1 MWSLR
6 GFCTV
11 AFSLAFTCGLSFS
24 AILISD
30 PSKVSVLRVYAGTTG
45 KKGNE
50 CIDENNVINK
60 NCGARKIVTSQK
72 YYGIQGTL
80 ILPKN
85 LKVPDDYSYVAFYLG
100 FDDTCEGGVSYKL
113 GSWRRFLNCGASGNW
128 SEPIGSNLPPK
139 IDIKLVN
146 NGDGSASLYIGHTLA
161 KTIQASL
168 GATTTVK
175 AVHSTYNPSGAVQ
188 LNSYIN
194 ASFIN
199 LQVKTAPGKSGLYS
213 PLPARRIES
222 NIKFP
227 RSYMMEESINGL
239 ATSLK
244 NK

>member
-1 MWSLR
+1 MNIRKRILNQEVKKISS
-6 GFCTV
+6 FCII
-11 AFSLAFTCGLSFS
+11 TCGLSFS

-30 PSKVSVLRVYAGTTG
+30 PSKVSVLPVYAGT
-45 KKGNE
+45 E
-50 CIDENNVINK
+50 CINNN
-60 NCGARKIVTSQK
+60 NCGARKIVTSQQ

-80 ILPKN
+80 VLPQN
-85 LKVPDDYSYVAFYLG
+85 LKVPNDYSYVAFYLG
-100 FDDTCEGGVSYKL
+100 FDNTCEGGVSYRL

-168 GATTTVK
+168 GAATTVK

-188 LNSYIN
+188 LNSYVN

-199 LQVKTAPGKSGLYS
+199 LQIKTSPGKSGLYS
-213 PLPARRIES
+213 PLPARRIIPEY
-222 NIKFP
+222 P
-227 RSYMMEESINGL
+227 RSYMMEKSINGL
-239 ATSLK
+239 ATSL
-244 NK
+244 